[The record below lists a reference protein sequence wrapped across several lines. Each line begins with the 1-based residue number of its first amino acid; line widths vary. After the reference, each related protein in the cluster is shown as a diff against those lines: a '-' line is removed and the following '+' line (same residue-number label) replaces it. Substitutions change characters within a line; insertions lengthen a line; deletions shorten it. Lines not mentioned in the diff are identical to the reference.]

1 MKSIITA
8 EDIDN
13 NKQTIKKQL
22 DIIVVSK
29 IKSLLAA
36 KVREYKKR
44 LTLESDFLNK
54 TEDERKLLLI
64 AAKNQM
70 KNEIMNSEE
79 LQEFKNN
86 QLQLLK
92 AKSENYYLI
101 RETMNGL
108 NELNEFSADIE
119 RSQLQLY
126 DEQKTFEELITL
138 ELGYSEKFKSYIIA
152 RKNNIE
158 TYLKSY
164 KDRKLPF
171 FDNDDDLVKKI
182 NELYSITK
190 DYDDIDFY
198 DKFGMITNLDVSNQ
212 LGDYYL
218 SAVSNGNT
226 SITNIINKRIYEY
239 NVTEGNQ
246 LLKVSGVKT
255 GKNIISNRLLGLL
268 LLNHNGVSVESRTS
282 FVSTNMVTCYE
293 SMYTT
298 TRTNK
303 YTFVTRSL
311 GELLMMI
318 TDPKNKELSKSERKQ
333 IYMTYDGT
341 RPSSNEYHKWNGLQ
355 VFDIDLKEW
364 DQVNTHINKFKQ
376 LLFDTL
382 SQYHWFLCIAIS
394 ASGKGIHIYTK
405 VSPAHHVYT
414 ELKDNEQLSRYW
426 FTINYASK
434 SSILFDCIKRIN
446 DDKSNS
452 IQFKKSDFNDEFE
465 LKFVDNVVRRITAGI
480 RLTSDLDLL
489 VNENFIDLHPAVNLF
504 KEFDS
509 KQVKDL
515 MFRDTVFNK
524 KLIEQINNELRI
536 SKENKQNQEQNI
548 DALLNLENYEFKG
561 DFTNIT
567 PLPRQS
573 INYVTRYNVCNT
585 LAAMF
590 GKDGLQIAHKLLQS
604 DVCKNVGEINSF
616 YSCALSNTKQPTKI
630 GLDILKKAGIIKTV
644 QPEVK
649 QYTDN
654 LFKNGIKKAIESV
667 IKKQETS
674 YTIQLKSHEYLG
686 DKQDFLLDEKNGGFT
701 NKKIN
706 ILLSPAGSGK
716 CLGKNTEVLMF
727 DGTKKFVQDIKVGDK
742 LMGLDSTPRTV
753 LSTCTGKEELFKIIP
768 TKGKP
773 WICNKSHILSLVE
786 TGKWKYKCGENINNN
801 LIQDINVYNIYNNR
815 LHQQNPHEKLFRVPL
830 NFEHKQVSIP
840 PYILGLWLGDGTSKQ
855 PEITVAGNDREIQV
869 PLLKR
874 YAEFKLGGNLVEE
887 IDSRNDKVSTYKF
900 AKQLADRHDPFVENN
915 FMILLKQYN
924 LFDNKHIPKEYL
936 LTDRKTRLMLFAG
949 IIDSDGGGSDGT
961 YDIVTKFPKL
971 AADIEFLCQ
980 SLGYLVNRKKKLV
993 KYLNGKLI
1001 NKEYDR
1007 LLISGDFTDLN
1018 KYIRLE
1024 RKKFH
1029 RKNSKNPLVFGFKI
1043 EPIGIGDYYGFEID
1057 GDKRFLLG
1065 DFTVTHNTQF
1075 LLKLAREGKRILLV
1089 EPFIS
1094 VIKNKVESD
1103 EELMK
1108 IFQVFYDSHSL
1119 NDVDYGINAITT
1131 FDKFSVCNYEKISRM
1146 FDFICIDESHL
1157 LFTSSYRIAATSS
1170 AVRKIKELFYISL
1183 NDPFAG
1189 KLILM
1194 TGTETGD
1201 TYFFGDQANVIS
1213 VSKPNLSKEM
1223 KFLIC
1228 DDTLDAITRLSYE
1241 TAQLISNKYRL
1252 LIPTNKGEIYSHKL
1266 IGMVEHLLGRPVKYG
1281 YYKRSNVEQE
1291 ICRLINQQNTI
1302 GDYEIVFCSNYLSVG
1317 VDIVDKLNFASIYFG
1332 PFSGYEIEQFNARI
1346 RKTGIKSI
1354 YCIQTESSDG
1364 TTNDLLLEE
1373 PKLSLRLTDEDIENF
1388 KDDKQIASAK
1398 QEFVAQYDPVLHK
1411 ITTPGF
1417 SYLNGAIRFN
1427 KEEYELVMFEQKF
1440 LESMIHPV
1448 KVARELVKYG
1458 YKITVSD
1465 KYEGLTEIEQEE
1477 LKKIGIE
1484 SAREE
1489 KIRKHNLL
1497 VGTYL
1502 DLIENNYHITDEG
1515 LEFHGV
1521 IEWIG
1526 KHKDLIIEDRTMN
1539 DFVFI
1544 EYNIYGSP
1552 IQVFVKSKEAFE
1564 KMYSA
1569 AKYIIKKYSVT
1580 KAKELITRYVDEAG
1594 ILKQKYFIRAINLMK
1609 LIDKAD
1615 SNELSEPMFLT
1626 LEKMYAWM
1634 DKFHINKGYRI
1645 SYNTYMADVDAWTNS
1660 YIDML
1665 NIKVN
1670 TIYGFQKIKDN
1681 IIEMLN
1687 DLGTKNTTK
1696 EGVRFDYN
1704 TLPNEDGSLV
1714 KYRKSVDSMIETMF
1728 KITSDTVTKNK
1739 KPREKHIILQKQE
1752 F

>member
-13 NKQTIKKQL
+13 NKLTIKKQL
-22 DIIVVSK
+22 DNIVVSK

-44 LTLESDFLNK
+44 LMLEPDFLNK
-54 TEDERKLLLI
+54 TEDERKLLLVS
-64 AAKNQM
+64 AKNQM
-70 KNEIMNSEE
+70 KDEIMNSEE

-126 DEQKTFEELITL
+126 DEQKTFEELILL
-138 ELGYSEKFKSYIIA
+138 EFGYSEKFKSYIIA

-171 FDNDDDLVKKI
+171 YDNDEDLHKKL

-190 DYDDIDFY
+190 EYDDIDFY
-198 DKFGMITNLDVSNQ
+198 DKFGMITNLDISNQ

-226 SITNIINKRIYEY
+226 SITNIINKQIQNY

-255 GKNIISNRLLGLL
+255 GRNIISNRLLGLL

-282 FVSTNMVTCYE
+282 FVSTNIVTCYE

-303 YTFVTRSL
+303 YTFVTYSL
-311 GELLMMI
+311 GELLMKI
-318 TDPKNKELSKSERKQ
+318 TDPKYKELSKSERKQ

-364 DQVNTHINKFKQ
+364 DQVNTHINKFKK
-376 LLFDTL
+376 LLFEAL

-414 ELKDNEQLSRYW
+414 ELKDNEQLSKYW
-426 FTINYASK
+426 FTINYTSK
-434 SSILFDCIKRIN
+434 VAIVFDCIKRIN

-452 IQFKKSDFNDEFE
+452 VRFKKSDFNDDFE
-465 LKFVDNVVRRITAGI
+465 LRFVDNVVRRITAGI

-489 VNENFIDLHPAVNLF
+489 VNENFIDLHPAVNIF
-504 KEFDS
+504 KEFNS
-509 KQVKDL
+509 KQIKDL
-515 MFRDTVFNK
+515 MFRDTELNR
-524 KLIEQINNELRI
+524 KLIEQINDELRL
-536 SKENKQNQEQNI
+536 SKENIQKQEQDNDI
-548 DALLNLENYEFKG
+548 LLNLENYEFKG
-561 DFTNIT
+561 DFTNIQ

-590 GKDGLQIAHKLLQS
+590 GKEGLQIAHKLLQS

-630 GLDILKKAGIIKTV
+630 GLDILKKAGIIKNV

-674 YTIQLKSHEYLG
+674 YTIQLKSYEYLG
-686 DKQDFLLDEKNGGFT
+686 DKQDFLLDDKNGGFT

-716 CLGKNTEVLMF
+716 T
-727 DGTKKFVQDIKVGDK
+727 
-742 LMGLDSTPRTV
+742 
-753 LSTCTGKEELFKIIP
+753 
-768 TKGKP
+768 
-773 WICNKSHILSLVE
+773 
-786 TGKWKYKCGENINNN
+786 
-801 LIQDINVYNIYNNR
+801 
-815 LHQQNPHEKLFRVPL
+815 
-830 NFEHKQVSIP
+830 
-840 PYILGLWLGDGTSKQ
+840 
-855 PEITVAGNDREIQV
+855 A
-869 PLLKR
+869 
-874 YAEFKLGGNLVEE
+874 
-887 IDSRNDKVSTYKF
+887 
-900 AKQLADRHDPFVENN
+900 
-915 FMILLKQYN
+915 
-924 LFDNKHIPKEYL
+924 
-936 LTDRKTRLMLFAG
+936 
-949 IIDSDGGGSDGT
+949 
-961 YDIVTKFPKL
+961 
-971 AADIEFLCQ
+971 
-980 SLGYLVNRKKKLV
+980 
-993 KYLNGKLI
+993 
-1001 NKEYDR
+1001 
-1007 LLISGDFTDLN
+1007 
-1018 KYIRLE
+1018 
-1024 RKKFH
+1024 
-1029 RKNSKNPLVFGFKI
+1029 
-1043 EPIGIGDYYGFEID
+1043 
-1057 GDKRFLLG
+1057 FLLSM
-1065 DFTVTHNTQF
+1065 
-1075 LLKLAREGKRILLV
+1075 ARQGKRILLV

-1388 KDDKQIASAK
+1388 KDDKQIAAAK
-1398 QEFVAQYDPVLHK
+1398 QEFIAQYDPVLHK

-1458 YKITVSD
+1458 YKISVSD
-1465 KYEGLTEIEQEE
+1465 KYEGLNEIEQEE

-1489 KIRKHNLL
+1489 KVRKHNLL

-1502 DLIENNYHITDEG
+1502 DLIENNYHITEEG

-1526 KHKDLIIEDRTMN
+1526 KHKDLIIEDRTMK

-1552 IQVFVKSKEAFE
+1552 VQVFVKSKEAFE
-1564 KMYSA
+1564 KMYSS

-1739 KPREKHIILQKQE
+1739 KPREKHVILQKQE